1 MIIGLSHQIPEF
13 NNIDPYSGN
22 TFFPTLKYI
31 KINNGIQNTNQH
43 DSNARHTNQHDS
55 NTKHR
60 KETSFLTALLKRSLE
75 SGEYKT
81 STRIK
86 QFMIMILLLK
96 N

>member
-22 TFFPTLKYI
+22 IFFPTLKYI

-43 DSNARHTNQHDS
+43 DSNTR
-55 NTKHR
+55 HR
-60 KETSFLTALLKRSLE
+60 KEANFLTALLKSSLE